1 MRRKHTV
8 ANVLSAIYRERKR
21 KITLKCKQREEEFDK
36 KCCKKKRKTVQDVC
50 FVKIYKDKQKER
62 DRGNIEFCD
71 VDKKRNKMIGGVK
84 KEVNF
89 IPFNT

>member
-36 KCCKKKRKTVQDVC
+36 KCCKKKRKTDRDMR
-50 FVKIYKDKQKER
+50 FVKI
-62 DRGNIEFCD
+62 
-71 VDKKRNKMIGGVK
+71 NKNK
-84 KEVNF
+84 
-89 IPFNT
+89 